1 MLHVLKLH
9 NIRYSCRWLFH
20 VNFKR
25 DKITAYCTQTNRG
38 KAGQVSLEGVVGQLR
53 PQVSQ
58 LYQSCMC
65 ISACTK
71 SGVVGQLQP
80 QVSQPPCIFLA
91 AKDTCPAYY
100 YSLPNIIVSALSAV
114 PKLEAV
120 YS

>member
-20 VNFKR
+20 VQFKR
-25 DKITAYCTQTNRG
+25 DKKTAHCKKTDRG

-53 PQVSQ
+53 PQISQ

-71 SGVVGQLQP
+71 RELMQVAPRYTLGTQAKQVSLGGVVGQLRLHASPLYQ
-80 QVSQPPCIFLA
+80 SCMCI
-91 AKDTCPAYY
+91 
-100 YSLPNIIVSALSAV
+100 SACT
-114 PKLEAV
+114 
-120 YS
+120 